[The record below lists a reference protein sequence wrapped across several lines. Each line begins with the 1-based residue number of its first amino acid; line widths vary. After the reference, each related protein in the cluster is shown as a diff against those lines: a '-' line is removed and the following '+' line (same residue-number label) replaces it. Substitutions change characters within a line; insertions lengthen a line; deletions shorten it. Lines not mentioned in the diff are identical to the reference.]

1 MCEDKFA
8 TKGRHW
14 GKKLRIL
21 CTGKRT
27 LKMNL
32 IKFFIV
38 FTLLA
43 IAGGGCKSS
52 TSEVSGITK
61 ITDGCSLG
69 KFFFSLDDFGEI
81 VTSNDSEVT
90 WAEEL
95 NFQKK
100 IHFGSEEFLLI
111 EYGVFRSPYFDW
123 KENPK
128 ELIVHFWIAANEKEA
143 QKAGKAKPN
152 YYQHGKFI
160 IIADGKNHQ
169 LYLDNFLKLLVDAQ
183 GNLEISPLR
192 INADIYKFP
201 ETGSLRIVYS
211 WPDSMK

>member
-1 MCEDKFA
+1 
-8 TKGRHW
+8 
-14 GKKLRIL
+14 
-21 CTGKRT
+21 
-27 LKMNL
+27 MNL
-32 IKFFIV
+32 IKFFTV

-128 ELIVHFWIAANEKEA
+128 ELIVHFWIAVNEKEA
-143 QKAGKAKPN
+143 QKAGKAKPD

-169 LYLDNFLKLLVDAQ
+169 
-183 GNLEISPLR
+183 
-192 INADIYKFP
+192 
-201 ETGSLRIVYS
+201 
-211 WPDSMK
+211 